1 MRSYY
6 EDDYDDEEKGVTW
19 PEILTIRD
27 VQCYLGVGERTIY
40 RLIQSGELPAFR
52 IGKLWRVRKKDLEQF
67 CENH

>member
-6 EDDYDDEEKGVTW
+6 EDDYDDEEKGAAW

-27 VQCYLGVGERTIY
+27 VQMYLGVGERTIY

-52 IGKLWRVRKKDLEQF
+52 IGKLWRIKRKELEKY